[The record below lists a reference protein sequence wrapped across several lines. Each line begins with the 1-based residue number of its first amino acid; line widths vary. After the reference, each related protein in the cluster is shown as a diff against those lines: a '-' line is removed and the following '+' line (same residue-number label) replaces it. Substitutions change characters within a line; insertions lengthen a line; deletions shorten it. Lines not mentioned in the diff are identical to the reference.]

1 MAQSKNRLVLAIKRH
16 ALSIHERK
24 TWSARCTRSRETFVQ
39 ARLERFEHNC
49 IFPRICRYN
58 SRKSGTDVRQ
68 IYPLLS
74 VHAKISI
81 LCTTLPLF
89 RPRKRQ
95 LAHLHSQFTVTT
107 CRSRQIFPS
116 NRWQDL
122 LVNRILQLG
131 HFDENCR
138 SRDTNSCLINI
149 SIVLSKII
157 EIRKSSKEYFKDEML
172 NVSTNDKY

>member
-1 MAQSKNRLVLAIKRH
+1 M
-16 ALSIHERK
+16 
-24 TWSARCTRSRETFVQ
+24 
-39 ARLERFEHNC
+39 
-49 IFPRICRYN
+49 
-58 SRKSGTDVRQ
+58 
-68 IYPLLS
+68 
-74 VHAKISI
+74 
-81 LCTTLPLF
+81 
-89 RPRKRQ
+89 
-95 LAHLHSQFTVTT
+95 TT

-149 SIVLSKII
+149 SIVFSKII